1 MHGSFDDNDDNES
14 MTLSLYN
21 YICAIEWCY
30 TAKLCTYIVI
40 MLLLIL
46 LVTIVIIVGDDG
58 VHDIEWYYKAKL
70 CTYILYIHN
79 RGSGISSLVAAISC

>member
-1 MHGSFDDNDDNES
+1 
-14 MTLSLYN
+14 
-21 YICAIEWCY
+21 
-30 TAKLCTYIVI
+30 